1 MTLADAAPVR
11 SRLSAHELL
20 NLVLDAGVQ
29 SWDDP
34 VKDPPQAEPGS
45 AYAEE
50 LARARESTGLD
61 EAVLTGRGAI
71 AGRPVA
77 VIVSEFGFL
86 AGSIGVAA
94 AERITAAVRRATREG
109 LPLLAAPV
117 SGGTRMQEG
126 TVAFVRMLDITAAV
140 AEHKRAGLPY
150 LVYQRHPTTGGVF
163 ASWGS
168 LGHITVAEPNALI
181 GFLGPKVYRALHGEE
196 FPPGV
201 QTGENL
207 YAHGLVDAVLAPHHL
222 RGLIRRVLD
231 TLVAPDRDAETGAA
245 RAPSEPTVLGG
256 PGAGDSAWHS
266 IQISRRPDR
275 PGLRTLLRIA
285 ADDAIGL
292 NGTGMGESDKA
303 SAVALARIGDRGV
316 VVVGLDRHAQSFDGP
331 LGPGALRQ
339 ARRGMRLAAEL
350 NLPLVTVID
359 TPGAALS
366 QSAEEGGLGG
376 EIARCIAALLALP
389 VPTVSVLMGQGTGGA
404 ALALLAADR
413 VIAAR
418 HGWLAPLPP
427 EGASV
432 IRHGDTTHAAAMAET
447 QRVGSAALVESGVV
461 DAVVDERPH
470 AGAEPEA
477 FCRRLGHEIARQV
490 EIAVALHAADTAHP
504 SGTARRARRFDGAA
518 A

>member
-1 MTLADAAPVR
+1 MTRTTPDRTV
-11 SRLSAHELL
+11 RLSAQELL
-20 NLVLDAGVQ
+20 DLVLDGAIE
-29 SWDDP
+29 SWDHP
-34 VKDPPQAEPGS
+34 VEDPPGAEPGT
-45 AYAEE
+45 AYADE
-50 LARARESTGLD
+50 LARARAATGLA
-61 EAVLTGRGAI
+61 EAVVTGRGSI
-71 AGRPVA
+71 DGRPVA

-94 AERITAAVRRATREG
+94 AERITTAVRRATRER

-126 TVAFVRMLDITAAV
+126 TAAFVRMAEITAAV

-168 LGHITVAEPNALI
+168 LGHITVAEPDALI

-222 RGLIRRVLD
+222 RGLLVRVLD
-231 TLVAPDRDAETGAA
+231 TLLARGAA
-245 RAPSEPTVLGG
+245 RRPGTPADDGTCGAPAAAET
-256 PGAGDSAWHS
+256 AWES
-266 IQISRRPDR
+266 IDISRRHDR
-275 PGLRTLLRIA
+275 PGFRTLLRVA

-303 SAVALARIGDRGV
+303 SAVALARIGGRGV
-316 VVVGLDRHAQSFDGP
+316 VVVGLDRHAQSFGGP

-350 NLPLVTVID
+350 GLPLVTVID

-366 QSAEEGGLGG
+366 RAAEEGGLGG
-376 EIARCIAALLALP
+376 EIARCLAALLALP

-404 ALALLAADR
+404 ALALLPADR
-413 VIAAR
+413 VVAAR
-418 HGWLAPLPP
+418 HGWLSPLPP

-432 IRHGDTTHAAAMAET
+432 IRHGDTSHAAAMAEA
-447 QRVGSAALVESGVV
+447 QRVNAAALMDLGFV
-461 DAVVDERPH
+461 DAIVEERPH

-477 FCRRLGHEIARQV
+477 FCRRLGAEIARQI
-490 EIAVALHAADTAHP
+490 EIAVSMQDSDRDPAGR
-504 SGTARRARRFDGAA
+504 SARRAGRARTAA
-518 A
+518 R